1 MELCEW
7 KHWEK
12 GMYEPFES
20 QNRQRNETVSKTRGR
35 CLQIEDDAQSWLV
48 SIPFQSSRKGSQM
61 IENHAL
67 PFRHHGG
74 PMQAMRCLINKQVV
88 VNSMSDLFGEYN
100 SLLFLVVYSG
110 KRNNSELSSTRKNW
124 LDALVT
130 TKKNRARERSF
141 WQPSCVGVCQMLLP
155 RPPPCVHQIYP
166 SRLGSYRAL
175 PPGETSGSQKLMKP
189 SEKITF
195 AKVPRIQP
203 SMSAYVPPHS
213 SCEKTNRQLG
223 HGSRTSSR

>member
-61 IENHAL
+61 FENHAL

-74 PMQAMRCLINKQVV
+74 PKQAMRGLINKQVV

-130 TKKNRARERSF
+130 TKKTIA
-141 WQPSCVGVCQMLLP
+141 
-155 RPPPCVHQIYP
+155 
-166 SRLGSYRAL
+166 
-175 PPGETSGSQKLMKP
+175 PGKGHSGSPLA
-189 SEKITF
+189 SVY
-195 AKVPRIQP
+195 AKCYFLDLLLVSTRYILAGWDPTGLCLLAKRQAPRN
-203 SMSAYVPPHS
+203 S
-213 SCEKTNRQLG
+213 
-223 HGSRTSSR
+223 